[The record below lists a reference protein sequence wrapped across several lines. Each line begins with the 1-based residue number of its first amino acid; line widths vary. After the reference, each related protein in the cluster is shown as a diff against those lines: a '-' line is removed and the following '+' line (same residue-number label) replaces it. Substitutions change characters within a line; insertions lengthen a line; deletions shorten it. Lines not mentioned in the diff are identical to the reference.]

1 MADDYH
7 DDNEIGGAVATSEDI
22 SVSRRGIDGDKDN
35 LIDCSEG
42 NLFKRKNVSSDPEA
56 GIVNLQGNDY
66 SQNNVIDSEG
76 NSYDLNFQI
85 LIVSEKLS
93 ALFNPQHLP

>member
-56 GIVNLQGNDY
+56 GIVNHQGNDY

-85 LIVSEKLS
+85 LIVSES